1 MRSRSTLRR
10 RERLA
15 VLLTLIPPGSFL
27 ALVLMGDRVRP
38 LIGGFPFFPSALV
51 LWTIASALCLALAA
65 RVLGERR

>member
-1 MRSRSTLRR
+1 
-10 RERLA
+10 
-15 VLLTLIPPGSFL
+15 
-27 ALVLMGDRVRP
+27 MGDRVRP